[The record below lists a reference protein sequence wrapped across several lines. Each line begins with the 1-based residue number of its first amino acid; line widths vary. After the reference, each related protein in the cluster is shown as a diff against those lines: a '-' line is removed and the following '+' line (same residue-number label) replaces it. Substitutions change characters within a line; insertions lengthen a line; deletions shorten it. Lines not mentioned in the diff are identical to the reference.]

1 MKKLT
6 KLQREI
12 IEYLATHKLAT
23 GATIQRALRPE
34 SKDKG
39 NIYTTMK
46 GVIKKGYVQKVGNDY
61 ILVNR
66 PRLRVRPAVETK
78 TVDPV
83 FREPKPA
90 TTLEKVIRDE
100 ISYVE
105 AGIDS
110 LMITKSYLQRRLE
123 QLQKGL

>member
-12 IEYLATHKLAT
+12 IEYLTVHKLAT

-46 GVIKKGYVQKVGNDY
+46 GIIRKGYVQKVGNDY
-61 ILVNR
+61 VLVNR
-66 PRLRVRPAVETK
+66 PRLRIKPAVETK
-78 TVDPV
+78 IVNPV
-83 FREPKPA
+83 LREPKPA

-123 QLQKGL
+123 QVQKGL